1 MISCQVELQAL
12 LLQPSPGGIPLQGSA
27 HMVVAMPRGE
37 RGAAQRASRPVHEG
51 LVLGWKARMLALWG
65 MCMQQAPHVAGIAL
79 QLGGSA
85 L

>member
-12 LLQPSPGGIPLQGSA
+12 FLQPTPGGIPLQGSA

-51 LVLGWKARMLALWG
+51 LVLGWKAPMLALWG
-65 MCMQQAPHVAGIAL
+65 MCMQQAPHVVGIAL

-85 L
+85 V

>member
-1 MISCQVELQAL
+1 MISCQVELLAL
-12 LLQPSPGGIPLQGSA
+12 LLQPTPGGIPLQGSA

-37 RGAAQRASRPVHEG
+37 RGAARRASRPVHEG
-51 LVLGWKARMLALWG
+51 LVLGWQARMLALWG
-65 MCMQQAPHVAGIAL
+65 MCMQQAPHVAGVAL